1 MPQHNLIPAGPGYGL
16 MMAAAI
22 FLGAIYWHRR
32 VKGNPDLLLIYIGAL
47 CGAFLGAK
55 LAYLLAEGWLDIGRP
70 DLWLRWATGKSV
82 LGGLLGG
89 YAGVEWTKRLV
100 GHRQSTGD
108 AFALVLPVSLF
119 LGRIGCHFHG
129 CCLGKPMTAG
139 FFARADDS
147 GLLRWPA
154 PQVEAAFQVLMFVAI
169 AALHRRGLLRDRLF
183 FLFLVSYGLF
193 RFAHEFVRDTPKP
206 CLGFSGYQFLALGI
220 ACLGGWMLKKRS
232 GFVA

>member
-1 MPQHNLIPAGPGYGL
+1 
-16 MMAAAI
+16 MMGAAI
-22 FLGAIYWHRR
+22 FFGAIYWYQR

-55 LAYLLAEGWLDIGRP
+55 LAYLLAEGWLDLGRP

-100 GHRQSTGD
+100 GHRKSTGD

-119 LGRIGCHFHG
+119 VGRMGCFLHG
-129 CCLGKPMTAG
+129 CCLGRPMATGVFSRPDA
-139 FFARADDS
+139 S

-154 PQVEAAFQVLMFVAI
+154 PQVEAAFQVLIFVI
-169 AALHRRGLLRDRLF
+169 LLTLHRRGWLRDRLF

-193 RFAHEFVRDTPKP
+193 RFVHEFLRYTPKP
-206 CLGFSGYQFLALGI
+206 FLGFSGYHFLALGT
-220 ACLGGWMLKKRS
+220 ALLGAWMLRRRS
-232 GFVA
+232 QSRLRAGE